1 MAKEDRMGSRFWNFF
16 RTTILCGIL
25 LQVQITFPIATSVP
39 ASPLR
44 DASLEQVVILP
55 DNSSITTPAAP
66 SFKLGF
72 NTAEAGEFKPQKID
86 TVDYISLIT
95 MIALGIVA
103 AGLVKSCKIGANYEV
118 YIYAAGALT
127 YILGEIAVN
136 ASYKDIKDKTIQY
149 NDNGKLTNEQE
160 KALKDLKKSYEDIKD
175 ITQIKQMLQL
185 AAAAAF
191 LVATGIATIKW
202 IKEKASLKACLAAIE
217 LDEAKLLP
225 ITTGSQ
231 QYAEPCDKAAA
242 DTCSLNLKKETT
254 NELLIEALKAKDTEP
269 SIAAAAQVK
278 AITTKS
284 EAESKSSC
292 TSCIEFVNLSDKSC
306 TQKHI
311 EDIANSVACTPV
323 TVAAK
328 TNQPGNIYDSFLTK
342 LGLKEKTPPRVN
354 SQFFDQLFAV
364 LLPKAYAD
372 SMGAMLGIGAAGL
385 GILAGLIIPKSFWV
399 DKLIPFPNRRAIVF
413 AASAALAGATALLTN
428 NIKKKA
434 QSNIDKIDKIL
445 QQYANYDNASTT
457 SGGSIS
463 SGMGVTRNG
472 KDVYGA
478 GVKIGNG
485 QKFDCMASTNSG
497 ACANYNDLINN
508 SIKEGGEIND
518 GAIEGLSIDPAIM
531 SATNA
536 LGEAVNG
543 VQGNSKISGETLGK
557 FAQVAASQGAAR
569 TYLDNVRK
577 KLNDVLKANGEEPLD
592 FAALDQQTVQEMKN
606 NTAQELQKNGIN
618 LADEVQ
624 KGNLGP
630 AYQQELKDAKNVEE
644 KVTPLT
650 ASLSSSSKTNK
661 RKTKSRVRDLVT
673 GVNQGQALAPTSNAQ
688 EYEEGDATINE
699 VNGPSLWEI
708 LMHRYRSFWP
718 KFFNRATPVPTD
730 KK

>member
-1 MAKEDRMGSRFWNFF
+1 MGSRFWHVI
-16 RTTILCGIL
+16 RTTTLCLVL
-25 LQVQITFPIATSVP
+25 LHLQI
-39 ASPLR
+39 
-44 DASLEQVVILP
+44 SLPTAYLAPTLSGPTDFERIVVL
-55 DNSSITTPAAP
+55 PAASEQAASQKHTS
-66 SFKLGF
+66 SFRLGF
-72 NTAEAGEFKPQKID
+72 TTAYAGEFKPQKID

-103 AGLVKSCKIGANYEV
+103 AGLVKSCKIGPNYEV

-191 LVATGIATIKW
+191 LAATGIATFKW
-202 IKEKASLKACLAAIE
+202 IKENAAMSKCLGGIAKDLTAISKCSGTDIDASCGACAG
-217 LDEAKLLP
+217 
-225 ITTGSQ
+225 T
-231 QYAEPCDKAAA
+231 AAA
-242 DTCSLNLKKETT
+242 GCMAALKTAT
-254 NELLIEALKAKDTEP
+254 DDELLILLLKQESATDTSATSCAKADAL
-269 SIAAAAQVK
+269 I
-278 AITTKS
+278 TKS
-284 EAESKSSC
+284 ETKIATTCENCLQKIAFTTASC
-292 TSCIEFVNLSDKSC
+292 KP
-306 TQKHI
+306 KHI
-311 EDIANSVACTPV
+311 EDIADSVACNPADITYHKP
-323 TVAAK
+323 A
-328 TNQPGNIYDSFLTK
+328 IYDSWLAA
-342 LGLKEKTPPRVN
+342 LGIKKKTPPRIN
-354 SQFFDQLFAV
+354 PQFFDQLFSV

-372 SMGAMLGIGAAGL
+372 GMGAMLGIGATGL
-385 GILAGLIIPKSFWV
+385 GILAGLIITKKFWV
-399 DKLIPFPNRRAIVF
+399 DKLISFPNRRAMVF
-413 AASAALAGATALLTN
+413 GASALLATTTALLTS

-445 QQYANYDNASTT
+445 QQYANYNNASTT

-485 QKFDCMASTNSG
+485 QKFDCMASTSSG

-508 SIKEGGEIND
+508 SIKEGGDIND

-592 FAALDQQTVQEMKN
+592 FAALDQQTVQDMKN

-708 LMHRYRSFWP
+708 LMHRYRSFWQ